1 MVNKMTTVTAVSD
14 SGRTDFTYDPSKCNR
29 CGNCIEVCAFNVW
42 ELPEQGPAIF
52 ARSEGLHELY
62 CMCQKL
68 SW

>member
-42 ELPEQGPAIF
+42 E
-52 ARSEGLHELY
+52 RLHELY